1 MRKDSQPTTKN
12 RVYFWLNIRR
22 KRICVC
28 PLCKGSSNLANTLCE
43 PCLLSLP
50 TLSWCCEKCK
60 EPLPEGDSLLCRL
73 CQKQDRPFND
83 CIIPFLYQSPVSD
96 MVQRLKYSGKLI
108 YLRPMVNRLIDSL
121 EDHYQDKEWPEAIV
135 PVPLHWWRLR
145 TRGFN
150 QAHLIAKRI
159 SNTLGIP
166 IMSQKIRRKQ
176 TPPQQGLSASK
187 RRKNIRNTFTV
198 GTAIGIKHIAIVD
211 DVMTTGA
218 TFEEL
223 SRTLQKAGVKTVDLW
238 CLARTPPLRM

>member
-12 RVYFWLNIRR
+12 TVYLWSNIRH
-22 KRICVC
+22 KRIFVC
-28 PLCKGSSNLANTLCE
+28 PLCKGSSSLACTLCE

-50 TLSWCCEKCK
+50 TLDWCCEKCK
-60 EPLPEGDSLLCRL
+60 EPLPEGDSLLCRQ
-73 CQKQDRPFND
+73 CQKRDREFND

-96 MVQRLKYSGKLI
+96 MVQRLKYSGRLI

-159 SNTLGIP
+159 SKTLGIP
-166 IMSQKIRRKQ
+166 IMNQKIKRKQ
-176 TPPQQGLSASK
+176 TAPQQGLSASK
-187 RRKNIRNTFTV
+187 RRKNIRNAFT
-198 GTAIGIKHIAIVD
+198 IKRLFAPSISPLS
-211 DVMTTGA
+211 MT
-218 TFEEL
+218 L
-223 SRTLQKAGVKTVDLW
+223 
-238 CLARTPPLRM
+238 